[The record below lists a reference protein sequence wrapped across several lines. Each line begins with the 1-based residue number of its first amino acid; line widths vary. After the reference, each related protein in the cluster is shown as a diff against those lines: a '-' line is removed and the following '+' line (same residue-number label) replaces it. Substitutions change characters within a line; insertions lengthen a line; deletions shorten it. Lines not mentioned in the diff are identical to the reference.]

1 MVNGSAKKE
10 LAATVEKIDEKTVEG
25 AAQIIIKALKSG
37 KKIMIAG
44 NGGSAADSQHFAGEL
59 TCTFENPKRK
69 ALRAI
74 SLNTNASIMTAWAN
88 DFSFEGVFSRQ
99 VSALGEPGDVLFSIT
114 TSGNSGN
121 VLEAMKAAKGIGIK
135 NVLLS
140 GKGGGKAAGLA
151 DFSIIVPSESTPRIQ
166 ECHIFII
173 HEICRMIDKEFEGEK

>member
-10 LAATVEKIDEKTVEG
+10 LAATVEKIDERTVEG

-59 TCTFENPKRK
+59 VCTFGNPKRR

-74 SLNTNASIMTAWAN
+74 SLNTNSSIMTAWAN
-88 DFSFEGVFSRQ
+88 DFSFEGIFERQ
-99 VSALGEPGDVLFSIT
+99 VCGMGEPGDVLFSIT
-114 TSGNSGN
+114 TSGNSPN
-121 VLEAMKAAKGIGIK
+121 ISNAMKAAKERKITNI
-135 NVLLS
+135 LLG